1 MVICVAYCVLVEF
14 VIPNML
20 PANTV
25 LTEFTVNFHL
35 RNLMVGWMG
44 WESQFERFQQ
54 VNPSWFSTAPAWK
67 HLLPLIIAP
76 AILLAAGTKI
86 VQKREYITA
95 EES

>member
-44 WESQFERFQQ
+44 LDHNSGNCWHR
-54 VNPSWFSTAPAWK
+54 
-67 HLLPLIIAP
+67 
-76 AILLAAGTKI
+76 
-86 VQKREYITA
+86 
-95 EES
+95 